1 MTTSFIERQ
10 FPVSKIS
17 KESYKERKANNGQ
30 TLTGLGKWWGR
41 KPLILCRAAILGCL
55 MPASDD
61 PKKDNEIFL
70 KILSMDTN
78 GLVARKQAAKAVF
91 APTRLRELLQSRE
104 GLWRQYA
111 AYFSEDDKGRLKI
124 SRDAPREEM
133 ELAAFNLLGYDE
145 KIAMGVRPE
154 HLGQLPPSSWTDINA
169 HFGTTACTLPELV
182 EQLAQRR
189 YGHSLRVG
197 DCFCGGGSIPFEAA
211 RIGCKAYGSDLN
223 PVAGLLTW
231 AAINVCGANDEQLA
245 EIRAFQ
251 ERVYEEVDAEIQE
264 LGIESRVNGDRAVS
278 YLYCVEAKCPEC
290 GKVVPLAPSWVIG
303 KGTKTVVEW
312 RENAQDGFDPVVTM
326 GVDAARMKAADEA
339 GTATSRGMKCPH
351 CHAVTPIS
359 VLRKDHTDTDGSTV
373 YGLRKWDAKE
383 FEPRLGDVYHERLYA
398 IKYEHRELLP
408 NGKVKTTRYYQAP
421 DARDLANEKKVHD
434 IVAENF
440 SKWQAKGFV
449 PSMVIDPG
457 DKTDELTRNRG
468 WAYWHEL
475 FNCRQLLTLESIV
488 ERISYAEG
496 PLLKT
501 AGILGVNKLIDNNCK
516 RSSFCNASGIEK
528 VIHSF
533 YNQSLCTLTSYGAN
547 GSLGLPSVW
556 LYSVKNFQ
564 VGHKASKVML
574 SDARAIKHDCDLWI
588 TDPPYADAVNYHE
601 LSEFFLAWD
610 KSLLRGAFPEWY
622 TDSKRALAVRG
633 DEHFSQ
639 TMIDIYRNLNVH
651 MSEDG
656 LQVVMFTHS
665 DPAVWAQLALIMW
678 KAGLMVT
685 AAWNIATETDASG
698 LKSGNY
704 VKGTVLLV
712 LRKQTGEET
721 AFLDEI
727 EGDIREEVRRQI
739 DLMQRLDPREDPNF
753 SDPDYILAAYAASL
767 KVLTGYRSI
776 GEITDFDYELDLAI
790 NDPAKSEVVK
800 LIDRAR
806 ELATNC
812 TLPRG
817 IDLMLWRDLSGA
829 ERFYIKGVDAEKHG
843 LHQVNTYQEYAR
855 VFGLSGAY
863 TGLMASA
870 KANEARLRTASELGL
885 RSFSDVAGFDGGLL
899 RKVLESVHVAVKETE
914 APEKGFA
921 HLKTVLGFD
930 YWPKREAAGVLLEF
944 LAECESIASM
954 DYWHMGA
961 RAAKVVLALVRADH
975 V

>member
-17 KESYKERKANNGQ
+17 KESYKERKSISGQ

-70 KILSMDTN
+70 KILSMD
-78 GLVARKQAAKAVF
+78 
-91 APTRLRELLQSRE
+91 EE
-104 GLWRQYA
+104 GLWLRKETA
-111 AYFSEDDKGRLKI
+111 RKSHI
-124 SRDAPREEM
+124 SREE
-133 ELAAFNLLGYDE
+133 FDKLGYDE
-145 KIAMGVRPE
+145 KINLGVRPE
-154 HLGQLPPSSWTDINA
+154 HLPNLAASSWADINA
-169 HFGTTACTLPELV
+169 HLGTHASSLPELV
-182 EQLAQRR
+182 EELAQKR

-211 RIGCKAYGSDLN
+211 RIGCEAYGSDLN

-231 AAINVCGANDEQLA
+231 AAINVCGASEEQLA

-251 ERVYEEVDAEIQE
+251 ERVYREVDDEIRE
-264 LGIESRVNGDRAVS
+264 LGIESRENGDRAVS

-290 GKVVPLAPSWVIG
+290 RKVVPLAPSWVIG

-312 RENAQDGFDPVVTM
+312 HENTHGGFDPVVTM
-326 GVDAARMKAADEA
+326 GVVAARMKAADEA

-351 CHAVTPIS
+351 CHAVTPIA
-359 VLRKDHTDTDGSTV
+359 VLRKDRTDADGNTV
-373 YGLRKWDAKE
+373 YGLRKWGPGE
-383 FEPRLGDVYHERLYA
+383 FEPRPDDVYHERLYA
-398 IKYEHRELLP
+398 IKYEHSELQP
-408 NGKVKTTRYYQAP
+408 NGKTKTTRYYQAP
-421 DARDLANEKKVHD
+421 DERDLANERKVHD
-434 IVAENF
+434 LVAANF
-440 SKWQAKGFV
+440 ADWQTKGLV
-449 PSMVIDPG
+449 PNMGIESGME
-457 DKTDELTRNRG
+457 TDRLSRERG
-468 WAYWHEL
+468 WMYWHQL
-475 FNCRQLLTLESIV
+475 FNCRQLLTLKMFAEHYLMDGGSLKNVFGALSVNRIADWNSKLCRWGTGQARESI
-488 ERISYAEG
+488 AQ
-496 PLLKT
+496 T
-501 AGILGVNKLIDNNCK
+501 
-516 RSSFCNASGIEK
+516 
-528 VIHSF
+528 F
-533 YNQSLCTLTSYGAN
+533 YNQALNTVTNN
-547 GSLGLPSVW
+547 GVRALKMLEDVAFPSFPDFVFNSRSHI
-556 LYSVKNFQ
+556 LL
-564 VGHKASKVML
+564 A
-574 SDARAIKHDCDLWI
+574 DARNVTATCDLWI

-610 KSLLRGAFPEWY
+610 KALLTAAFPEWY
-622 TDSKRALAVRG
+622 ADSKRALAVRG
-633 DEHFSQ
+633 DAHFSQ
-639 TMIDIYRNLNVH
+639 TMIDIYRNLNAH
-651 MSEDG
+651 MSDDG

-712 LRKQTGEET
+712 LRKQVGEAT

-790 NDPAKSEVVK
+790 NDPSKSEVVK

-829 ERFYIKGVDAEKHG
+829 ERFYVKGIDAEKHG

-855 VFGLSGAY
+855 VFGLTSGY
-863 TGLMASA
+863 TALMASA
-870 KANEARLRTASELGL
+870 KANEARLKTASELGL
-885 RSFSDVAGFDGGLL
+885 RTFGDVAGFDVGVL
-899 RKVLESVHVAVKETE
+899 RKVLEAIHVAVKETE

-921 HLKTVLGFD
+921 HLKNVLGAD
-930 YWPKREAAGVLLEF
+930 YWTKREAAGILLDF

-954 DYWHMGA
+954 SYWHDGA